1 MPKAKASKKAAAQTP
16 PILERHNFLLLAL
29 QKVMRN
35 TEGPQAIPDVV
46 RRLKARGVP
55 ATVSEVLEALAAAQ
69 AGRPEQGGGPRLV
82 LDADKRLSWVVE
94 DTEPATQPVRT
105 RKPSLR
111 AVQQDKPASEPPEA
125 APMPVAEPR
134 GKAAATRKA
143 LLKQLLKLTPNEFE
157 LLCARVMTAMG
168 VQNVQATPS
177 TNDAGVDVRGVL
189 VIEDLIRIRV
199 AVQVKR
205 YTGNVSRPEVQKLR
219 GSLSHGEVGWFMTT
233 GDYSS
238 GAREEAI
245 NTTRQPI
252 SLISGLEVAD
262 LVLKYSV
269 PLQDEAPA

>member
-1 MPKAKASKKAAAQTP
+1 MPKAKVPERAAAKP
-16 PILERHNFLLLAL
+16 PKLSERHAFLLLAL

-35 TEGPQAIPDVV
+35 TEGPQAIPDVM
-46 RRLKARGVP
+46 RRLNARGVP
-55 ATVSEVLEALAAAQ
+55 ATASEVLEALTAVQAQ
-69 AGRPEQGGGPRLV
+69 RLRKGQGPRLV
-82 LDADKRLSWVVE
+82 LDANKRLSWLAE
-94 DTEPATQPVRT
+94 DTEPVVKTTRRT
-105 RKPSLR
+105 TSR
-111 AVQQDKPASEPPEA
+111 AVQPDKPVSETTET
-125 APMPVAEPR
+125 APIAEKR

-157 LLCARVMTAMG
+157 RLCARVMTAMG
-168 VQNVQATPS
+168 VHDVEATPP

-269 PLQDEAPA
+269 PLSDEEPSHDPH